1 MEIFF
6 GKEKSKC
13 QKWYDIVKKIQRNQ
27 SNSVDSVLERSNS
40 FGKLKGLDDD
50 VKVISDISQLSKT
63 MPRRPVTKEE
73 IKEKLKENVT
83 EIINENTN
91 QETKDQNKEE
101 FKQIIKEEVKEKSK
115 KQFNFEFT
123 EESKTRLKDSCTQ
136 YSAFTADVDCGT
148 EPVHYRDTAVLTL
161 QKETLEQEINTDIK
175 EFKEA
180 EIETIL
186 KEYKDS
192 IMNTINVDFIDTTAA
207 ELISQKIWYLI
218 IKGRDLDRKLKE
230 KEEIIQRQKRNTS
243 HFETSISSKTHET
256 IEEIKSDLIINKQW
270 SIESIDDKCLVYSSL
285 SQKEL
290 IEKSH
295 SSKIQDNSKFSTKKQ
310 QKYLIQQIINNSK
323 FISICAILLVFY
335 LVSLARGNLL
345 LSNSFLC
352 ILFPLTI
359 LCALTI
365 SKTDYEGKD
374 DSQKSSS
381 NKFISESYKIKTKF
395 SGQPDDLVHILANKS
410 YRRNWDLNL
419 IDFTKVED
427 RQTSPYSFTAVYE
440 TLEGVKINEEIDY
453 SFCYN
458 NIRIENRI

>member
-101 FKQIIKEEVKEKSK
+101 VKQIIKEEVKEKSK

-207 ELISQKIWYLI
+207 ELISQKI
-218 IKGRDLDRKLKE
+218 
-230 KEEIIQRQKRNTS
+230 
-243 HFETSISSKTHET
+243 
-256 IEEIKSDLIINKQW
+256 
-270 SIESIDDKCLVYSSL
+270 
-285 SQKEL
+285 
-290 IEKSH
+290 
-295 SSKIQDNSKFSTKKQ
+295 
-310 QKYLIQQIINNSK
+310 
-323 FISICAILLVFY
+323 
-335 LVSLARGNLL
+335 
-345 LSNSFLC
+345 
-352 ILFPLTI
+352 
-359 LCALTI
+359 
-365 SKTDYEGKD
+365 
-374 DSQKSSS
+374 
-381 NKFISESYKIKTKF
+381 
-395 SGQPDDLVHILANKS
+395 
-410 YRRNWDLNL
+410 
-419 IDFTKVED
+419 
-427 RQTSPYSFTAVYE
+427 
-440 TLEGVKINEEIDY
+440 
-453 SFCYN
+453 
-458 NIRIENRI
+458 